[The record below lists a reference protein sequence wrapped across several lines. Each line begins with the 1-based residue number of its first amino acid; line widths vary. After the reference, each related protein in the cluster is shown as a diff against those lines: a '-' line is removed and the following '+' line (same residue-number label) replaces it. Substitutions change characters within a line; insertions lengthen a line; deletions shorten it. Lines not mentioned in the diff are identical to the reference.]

1 MQNMVE
7 IFKTN
12 VESQDQA
19 NLLIEQI
26 NRIFTGYQASF
37 DLEDCDRI
45 LRISST
51 EGTVQSECLIRLLH
65 DFGFWAE
72 ILADEVLQYSQ
83 AIYQ

>member
-12 VESQDQA
+12 VESDDQA

-26 NRIFTGYQASF
+26 NRIFTGYQANF

-45 LRISST
+45 LRISYS
-51 EGTVQSECLIRLLH
+51 EGSIQSDCLIRLLH
-65 DFGFWAE
+65 DFGFCAE
-72 ILADEVLQYSQ
+72 ILVDEVLQ
-83 AIYQ
+83 A